1 MCCIP
6 LRRNSDI
13 RLSQNEGGSLT
24 IFRENLS
31 KGKVFQKRQ
40 TPRGG
45 GQTGGFPG
53 TGGRDS

>member
-1 MCCIP
+1 M
-6 LRRNSDI
+6 
-13 RLSQNEGGSLT
+13 
-24 IFRENLS
+24 IFRENLP

-40 TPRGG
+40 TPRAG